1 MCSFVL
7 VIPLWSPEIGLPQN
21 SLRYYIL
28 GACLLWV
35 ASVKFF
41 GKNYAWKNR
50 CELLY
55 SYTDHENNRERYRS
69 GRNGVDSKSICPVNS
84 GARGFESHPLR
95 QNLNAILLNFFRH
108 RRNRIPEKF
117 RRSKHIYG
125 EMSELAEGARLE
137 IACTT
142 NSGTEGSNPSLSAI
156 VKFLVI
162 ILCHMKS

>member
-7 VIPLWSPEIGLPQN
+7 VIPLWSPEIGLSQN

-137 IACTT
+137 IACTAT
-142 NSGTEGSNPSLSAI
+142 RRYRGFESLSLRH
-156 VKFLVI
+156 F
-162 ILCHMKS
+162 SFQ